1 MNVLSITK
9 NSPDSSNDSSSNDSS
24 SGEERVSF
32 ERQGPLRWEQSQK
45 IFEIIQKKPEITAAQ
60 LQAEGAALGV
70 EMSVRS
76 AFRFLKRY
84 RDSDGDIF
92 KDNQTHLQIVANIL
106 RNSKA
111 GTHLSPQA
119 IKQIA
124 AQSGRDLHMTT
135 IYRILQRL
143 LSAGTIVHLEKNKK
157 SVYEWKRGEAHHG
170 HLNCLICD
178 STIEF
183 HQDYLDE
190 LAKFICN
197 RFGHDLKRFDFT
209 LFSYCPKCK

>member
-1 MNVLSITK
+1 MSKKST
-9 NSPDSSNDSSSNDSS
+9 SSEQQISY
-24 SGEERVSF
+24 

-45 IFEIIQKKPEITAAQ
+45 IFEIIQKQADITATQ

-76 AFRFLKRY
+76 AFRFIKRY
-84 RDSDGDIF
+84 RDSNGDLF

-106 RNSKA
+106 RNARA

-124 AQSGRDLHMTT
+124 AQDGRDLHITT

-143 LSAGTIVHLEKNKK
+143 LSAGTIVHIEKNKK
-157 SVYEWKRGEAHHG
+157 SAYEWKRGEAHHG
-170 HLNCLICD
+170 HLNCLVCD

-183 HQDYLDE
+183 HQDYLDN
-190 LAKFICN
+190 LAKFVCS
-197 RFGHDLKRFDFT
+197 RFGHELKRFDF
-209 LFSYCPKCK
+209 LIYSYCPKCQ